1 MSAYYQRLEQDRLA
15 PDPLAQDQ
23 LAASVSHFQST
34 DLVQG
39 AWNPHEQHMAAV
51 AGVISAELEQ
61 FQPRDDMRIA
71 RISFDIWGL
80 IPAGEFSVETKVI
93 RAGRTIELIEATLMA
108 QARTCIVA
116 RAWRM
121 QVQDTTAIAG
131 LEDGIQQRPS
141 YLPVECILDFWNG
154 RFVRTVKSQVDLT
167 TYRAGKGMVWLNTE
181 VDMIEGETTTDFVRL
196 MGMIDTANGV
206 SPRMKKGQWLF
217 PNVDLQVHLL
227 RKPQGHWLGLETMQQ
242 FGEDGIGITSSVLH
256 DDHGVFGRCEQIL
269 TLRQIS
275 AA

>member
-1 MSAYYQRLEQDRLA
+1 MSAYYQRL
-15 PDPLAQDQ
+15 
-23 LAASVSHFQST
+23 SHTQSEKT
-34 DLVQG
+34 VISCFRSTEWVQG

-61 FQPRDDMRIA
+61 FQPRSDMRIA

-80 IPAGEFSVETKVI
+80 IPAGDFSVETKVI
-93 RAGRTIELIEATLMA
+93 RAGRTIELIEATLTA
-108 QARTCIVA
+108 QDRVCIVA

-121 QVQDTTAIAG
+121 QIQDTTAIAG
-131 LEDGIQQRPS
+131 LEDQVQQRPH

-154 RFVRTVKSQVDLT
+154 RFVRTVKSQVDPSC
-167 TYRAGKGMVWLNTE
+167 YRAGKGMVWLNTE
-181 VDMIEGETTTDFVRL
+181 VEMIEHEVTTDFVRL

-206 SPRMKKGQWLF
+206 SPRMQKGQWLF

-227 RKPQGHWLGLETMQQ
+227 RKPQGHWLGLETIQQ
-242 FGEDGIGITSSVLH
+242 FGEDGIGLTSSVLH

-269 TLRQIS
+269 TLRQV
-275 AA
+275 AAA